1 MFLNLRFCFAGGLWA
16 VGLQW
21 EEGQTEPPPA
31 ADDAGEAPEEEY
43 DGEEPY
49 AEEEAAAGG
58 GGDAG
63 VEEAK
68 SSSPA
73 EEEGE
78 EDNGG
83 NSNSNSN
90 NNSNA
95 NSGMFAVDHQ
105 LGNTATKGRRKS
117 TKKEEPQVLSRLIAS
132 RIEPEVSMVKP
143 IYEVGD
149 FIWAYFEVRFLRPS
163 DVY

>member
-1 MFLNLRFCFAGGLWA
+1 MILILRFRFAGGLWA

-58 GGDAG
+58 GSDAG

-117 TKKEEPQVLSRLIAS
+117 TKKEEPKAPKPATVPQENRLYNQAKQSERRLSAQR
-132 RIEPEVSMVKP
+132 EK
-143 IYEVGD
+143 
-149 FIWAYFEVRFLRPS
+149 VRPL
-163 DVY
+163 